1 MPLVKRLSLAFL
13 SCFLLA
19 ASCTDSKSVS
29 GARCDQQFWNG
40 TFATCLPTGWK
51 VLSQQDLALLGVP
64 EETIAAFQREE
75 AKAGQFDTISVTRE
89 PLPQVMSTTEY
100 SDASILN
107 VSRMP
112 QYTLID
118 KSSVF
123 IDGQQASLHVFSAR
137 AGGNEPMRRYYQVSA
152 VSQGVGYVFTGSFP
166 LSVADSEASEVL
178 LVLRN
183 ISFMDP
189 RAVKAE

>member
-1 MPLVKRLSLAFL
+1 MKRLSLVFL

-19 ASCTDSKSVS
+19 ASCTESKSVS

-40 TFATCLPTGWK
+40 TFATCLPPGWK
-51 VLSQQDLALLGVP
+51 VLTQQDLALLGVP

-75 AKAGQFDTISVTRE
+75 ARAGQFDTISVTRE

-112 QYTLID
+112 QYKLID
-118 KSSVF
+118 KSAVF
-123 IDGQQASLHVFSAR
+123 VDGQPASLHVFTAR
-137 AGGNEPMRRYYQVSA
+137 AGGSDPIRRYYQVSA
-152 VSQGVGYVFTGSFP
+152 VSQGIGFVFTGSFP
-166 LSVADSEASEVL
+166 LSVSDSDANEIL
-178 LVLRN
+178 LVMRN
-183 ISFMDP
+183 ISFTDP
-189 RAVKAE
+189 RAVKAQ